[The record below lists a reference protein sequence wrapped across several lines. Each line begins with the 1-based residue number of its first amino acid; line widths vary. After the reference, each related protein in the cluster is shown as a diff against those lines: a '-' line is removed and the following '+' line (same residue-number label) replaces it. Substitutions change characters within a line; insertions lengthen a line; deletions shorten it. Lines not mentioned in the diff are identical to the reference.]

1 MICYFTKA
9 RCTYLV
15 IFFDVRKYGKMFCC
29 CCWDI
34 QIKEGSQKTCPHN
47 LQILS
52 QSSSSWNENYGRYC
66 KQHFIRL
73 FFENFDHIPSF
84 LKLKKMASK
93 IFLNR
98 SFKNIYHLLICFINE
113 IINDAAPTMID
124 LRFLHNSKVLIGRLP
139 KVNYILFW
147 LYTTHIKVINY
158 SRLCVLAIV

>member
-1 MICYFTKA
+1 MYICDLLFYKGSL
-9 RCTYLV
+9 YLV
-15 IFFDVRKYGKMFCC
+15 IFFDVRKYGKTFC

-84 LKLKKMASK
+84 LKLKKMASN
-93 IFLNR
+93 IFSNK

-113 IINDAAPTMID
+113 IINDAAPAIID
-124 LRFLHNSKVLIGRLP
+124 RPSLP
-139 KVNYILFW
+139 
-147 LYTTHIKVINY
+147 
-158 SRLCVLAIV
+158 S